1 MASRQSNLGPRPM
14 SIQDINIQAKRYEY
28 NPRISLRTWLRTT
41 DMLLREVGDPTF
53 PCFTLSTV
61 LTLMQAS
68 IYEDDGNYDQSYML
82 LLRYLDLVIEKLRTH
97 PEGKLP
103 EFRAMLKAAIKQVP
117 AIVEKLEELK
127 PQIVRNQEAYEAR
140 LARDQKA
147 GQAFGGDGS
156 IVRKSG
162 RSDLSESDPAV
173 AGKTR
178 TIAAKD
184 HGDIPVKL
192 YKRESRRRDDV
203 RRSGRDRRGRGYS
216 ESDRAA
222 DDDADLRR
230 AMEDTRRRL
239 NNSQDEA
246 SFRPRKLTKSRSPSR
261 PFNTAPS
268 ANAYSYPSIKKST
281 PFTHDDRQSPYRSTP
296 QNLPPV
302 PSKEAFINRM
312 SYDAFMRP
320 PSRPEKVLRDPSPAP
335 RAVSPL
341 PDDLE
346 EYTFNPS
353 AYLENGNPLR
363 CLFLP
368 ADLRKTFLDIASRN
382 TRNNLETCGIL
393 CGTLMSN
400 ALFVSR
406 LVIPEQEGSS
416 DTCEMTNENAL
427 FEFCDT
433 EGLMVLGWIHTHPTQ
448 SCFMSSR
455 DLHTHCGFQVMMP
468 EAIAIVCAPS
478 RKPS

>member
-1 MASRQSNLGPRPM
+1 MAAHCRHAIAGGWFFPLFHSEHRSNID
-14 SIQDINIQAKRYEY
+14 SI
-28 NPRISLRTWLRTT
+28 
-41 DMLLREVGDPTF
+41 
-53 PCFTLSTV
+53 
-61 LTLMQAS
+61 QAS
-68 IYEDDGNYDQSYML
+68 IYEDDGNYEQSYML
-82 LLRYLDLVIEKLRTH
+82 LLRYLDLVIENLRTH
-97 PEGKLP
+97 PEVKLP
-103 EFRAMLKAAIKQVP
+103 EYKATQKAAIKLVP
-117 AIVEKLEELK
+117 TIVEKLEQLK
-127 PQIVRNQEAYEAR
+127 PKIVRNQEAYEAK
-140 LARDQKA
+140 LALEQKA
-147 GQAFGGDGS
+147 GVAFGGDGYMS
-156 IVRKSG
+156 RRGGPS
-162 RSDLSESDPAV
+162 SESDPAI

-184 HGDIPVKL
+184 HGEIPVKL
-192 YKRESRRRDDV
+192 YKRESRRRDDA
-203 RRSGRDRRGRGYS
+203 RRSGHQRRSRGYS
-216 ESDRAA
+216 ESDRN
-222 DDDADLRR
+222 DDADLRS
-230 AMEDTRRRL
+230 AMQDTRRRL
-239 NNSQDEA
+239 NNSQEEA
-246 SFRPRKLTKSRSPSR
+246 PSRPRKLTKSRSPARS
-261 PFNTAPS
+261 FNKGPQ
-268 ANAYSYPSIKKST
+268 ANEYSYPSIKKST
-281 PFTHDDRQSPYRSTP
+281 PFTYDERPSPYRTTP
-296 QNLPPV
+296 PNLPPL
-302 PSKEAFINRM
+302 PSKEAYVNPM
-312 SYDAFMRP
+312 SYDTSMRP

-341 PDDLE
+341 PDDAE

-368 ADLRKTFLDIASRN
+368 SDLRKTFLDIASRN
-382 TRNNLETCGIL
+382 TRHNLETCGML
-393 CGTLMSN
+393 CGTLMAN

-478 RKPS
+478 RQPSYVLYWQLMGR